1 MKGTNMLR
9 EILVDGARIALVIGA
24 VLLLVGLAMINMNGA

>member
-1 MKGTNMLR
+1 MLR